1 MALEGRCQRAYLP
14 GLKTD
19 RIGGKNMETVRLTM
33 AQALVRFLENQY
45 ISYDGKEHPFV
56 EGVIMLPGHGNVL
69 GVGQALAQEAHRM
82 QVWQGKNEQGMAH
95 TAMAFAKQ
103 NKRKKIIAVT
113 SSVGPGAANMVTAA
127 ATATANNIP
136 ILILPGDVYAC
147 RQPDP
152 VLQQIEHTYDL
163 SISTNDAFKAVCRY
177 WDRVARPEQLMSAM
191 ISAMRTLTDPA
202 NTGAVCI
209 AIPQDVEGE
218 AYDYPVT
225 FFQKRVHKLARRTPD
240 EEVIAEA
247 AAVIKAAKKPLLI
260 CGGGVRYSEAH
271 EQFREFAE
279 ATGIPFGETQAG
291 KSAIVYDH
299 YLNLGGIGTTGCSAA
314 NEIAREADVIIGV
327 GTRYTDFTTSS
338 KWLFKETAKFV
349 NINVSEFQ
357 ALKLEAVPVVA
368 DAKKALPILLKAL
381 DGYKAPYKDEVKVA
395 REKWAKELER
405 LRGIQFSDDYV
416 PEVNDANAESA
427 RRFAKDLDATLT
439 QTTVLGAINMLIDKD
454 DVAIGSAGSLP
465 GDMQRMWC
473 ARGVDTYNME
483 YGYSCMGYEISG
495 ALGVKYAIGDRDVY
509 SMCGDGSF
517 VMLHSELLTAVQER
531 KKIVVCLFNNASF
544 GCINNL
550 QVGHGNNTLC
560 TELRYRGE
568 DGKHSGQ
575 FMPVDFAKIA
585 EGYGCKAFT
594 VKTMADLEDALKK
607 TKEIKDVP
615 VLLDIRVLPKSMT
628 EGYSSWWR
636 CGDVQVSENPRNLK
650 AYQDHLDHVK
660 DARKY

>member
-1 MALEGRCQRAYLP
+1 M
-14 GLKTD
+14 K
-19 RIGGKNMETVRLTM
+19 TVRLTM

-45 ISYDGKEHPFV
+45 IAYDGIEHPFV
-56 EGVIMLPGHGNVL
+56 EGVIMLPGHGNVVGL
-69 GVGQALAQEAHRM
+69 GQALRQETRRLK
-82 QVWQGKNEQGMAH
+82 VWQGKNEQGMAH
-95 TAMAFAKQ
+95 TAVAFAKQ
-103 NKRKKIIAVT
+103 MKRKKIIAVT

-152 VLQQIEHTYDL
+152 VLQQIEQVHDL
-163 SISTNDAFKAVCRY
+163 SISTNDAFRAVCRY
-177 WDRVARPEQLMSAM
+177 WDRIVRPEQLMSAM
-191 ISAMRTLTDPA
+191 ISAFRTLTDPA

-218 AYDYPVT
+218 AYDYPES
-225 FFQKRVHKLARRTPD
+225 FFAKRVWRLARRLP
-240 EEVIAEA
+240 EAEAIAEA
-247 AAVIKAAKKPLLI
+247 AEVIKAAKKPMLI

-271 EQFREFAE
+271 AEFKAFAE

-291 KSAIVYDH
+291 KSAIPYDH
-299 YLNLGGIGTTGCSAA
+299 PLNLGGIGVTGCSAA
-314 NEIAREADVIIGV
+314 NEIAKEADVIIGV

-338 KWLFKETAKFV
+338 KWLFRDDAKFV

-357 ALKLEAVPVVA
+357 ALKLDAVPVIA
-368 DAKKALPILLKAL
+368 DAKRALPLLLKAL
-381 DGYKAPYKDEVKVA
+381 DGYKAPYTNEVKDA
-395 REKWAKELER
+395 RDRWFKELDR
-405 LRGIQFSDDYV
+405 LQHITFGEGYV
-416 PEVNDANAESA
+416 PEVNDANAQSA
-427 RRFAKDLDATLT
+427 FRFAKDLDASLT
-439 QTTVLGAINMLIDKD
+439 QTAVLGAINFAIDPE

-509 SMCGDGSF
+509 AMVGDGSF
-517 VMLHSELLTAVQER
+517 VMLHSELLTAVQEH
-531 KKIVVCLFNNASF
+531 KKINVCVFNNASF

-550 QVGHGNNTLC
+550 QVGHGNDTLC
-560 TELRYRGE
+560 TELRFRGE
-568 DGKHSGQ
+568 DGEHSGK
-575 FMPVDFAKIA
+575 FIPVDFAKIA

-594 VKTMADLEDALKK
+594 IHTVDEMIAAIKEAKK
-607 TKEIKDVP
+607 IEGVP
-615 VLLDIRVLPKSMT
+615 VVFDIRVLPKSMT
-628 EGYSSWWR
+628 EGYGSWWR
-636 CGDVQVSENPRNLK
+636 VGDTEVSENPRNLK
-650 AYQDHLDHVK
+650 AYEDHLAHVK